1 MTGDRILSVTI
12 GFDNIAY
19 EDALTILSYA
29 APYPMTLK
37 LVKGAGTSNHKSMS
51 PTAEVALL
59 NSKIYHPVYRSQSL
73 GGGSHNAKKVRK
85 MPSRPGT
92 SLSQIDYGKL
102 FIALSHTFFVHAL
115 RVETL
120 QKIIYHI
127 FCNSSKGVDLKY

>member
-1 MTGDRILSVTI
+1 MSVTI

-73 GGGSHNAKKVRK
+73 GGRSHNAKKVRK

-102 FIALSHTFFVHAL
+102 FIILSLASFVHVL
-115 RVETL
+115 RVKTL
-120 QKIIYHI
+120 QKIIPY
-127 FCNSSKGVDLKY
+127 SL